1 LSLWEN
7 KRVLVTGH
15 TGFKGSWLV
24 RILGVIGAEVHGFSL
39 PAPEGL
45 NLYRDAEISSFL
57 ESEFL
62 GDIRDTELVERV
74 LKQIQ
79 PDYVFHL
86 AAQSLV
92 LESYLNPLDT
102 ISTNIQGTANI
113 INAALRNDHVLGLLN
128 VTTDKVYENNEG
140 GNSYV
145 ETDPLG
151 GEDIYSASKASSELI
166 TKAMKFSYGRKN
178 FQLNT
183 ARAGN
188 VIGGGDWSV
197 NRLIPDAIRASKS
210 GSPIVIRNP
219 SATRP
224 WQHVLD
230 CLSGYILIAENS
242 LVSQPKSLNL
252 AYNFGPLESISVIDV
267 LNLLQ
272 KELGLKLCIQEETPV
287 YSERLSLNVNATLA
301 RTDLGWNPRMTP
313 AQSVQ
318 SAGKWYKSFLD
329 GACAEYLV
337 TEEINNYLSGGE

>member
-1 LSLWEN
+1 
-7 KRVLVTGH
+7 
-15 TGFKGSWLV
+15 
-24 RILGVIGAEVHGFSL
+24 
-39 PAPEGL
+39 
-45 NLYRDAEISSFL
+45 
-57 ESEFL
+57 
-62 GDIRDTELVERV
+62 
-74 LKQIQ
+74 
-79 PDYVFHL
+79 
-86 AAQSLV
+86 
-92 LESYLNPLDT
+92 
-102 ISTNIQGTANI
+102 
-113 INAALRNDHVLGLLN
+113 
-128 VTTDKVYENNEG
+128 
-140 GNSYV
+140 
-145 ETDPLG
+145 
-151 GEDIYSASKASSELI
+151 
-166 TKAMKFSYGRKN
+166 MKFSYGRKN